1 MYLFIRSIIVITNH
15 PDYYFSPFSSY
26 RDRAKER
33 RLKYGEADP
42 PPLSKTRERFHKEI
56 EKQSS
61 AAALAAASAS
71 VAHTPIGGGNMGN
84 KLLQKM
90 GWKDGQGL
98 GRANQGR
105 TNIIEVESRAG
116 GAGLGTKTAGPPFA
130 GGDYKTYIKKMM
142 RQRYADAE

>member
-1 MYLFIRSIIVITNH
+1 MDDCRLLTHQSLSLSLSR
-15 PDYYFSPFSSY
+15 Y

-33 RLKYGEADP
+33 RQKYGEADP
-42 PPLSKTRERFHKEI
+42 VPLNKSRERFQKEI
-56 EKQSS
+56 EKQAS

-71 VAHTPIGGGNMGN
+71 VAQTPIGGGNVGN

-116 GAGLGTKTAGPPFA
+116 GAGLGTKSAGPPWA
-130 GGDYKTYIKKMM
+130 GGDYKSYIKKMM
-142 RQRYADAE
+142 KQRYEQTE